1 MATRFS
7 QSVIT
12 KAQKEK
18 LRITKVD
25 ANHYRAGKYVL
36 AVTFDDEG
44 LPTIESC
51 RDETTNKHCL
61 GFFHN
66 GQCYHGAAVS
76 IHVIEQETKEA
87 A

>member
-12 KAQKEK
+12 KAQTEK
-18 LRITKVD
+18 PRITKVD

-36 AVTFDDEG
+36 AVTFDEEG

-51 RDETTNKHCL
+51 RDESTNKPCL
-61 GFFHN
+61 GFFHS

-76 IHVIEQETKEA
+76 IHVIRPRLEA